1 MNGLDRF
8 YAVHARSF
16 DTALAE
22 VRNGHKTSHWMWY
35 IFPQLRGLGFSSTAQ
50 FYGLDGLE
58 EARRFAA
65 DPVLG
70 GNLRT
75 VTESLL
81 EQPLRNA
88 YGIFGDIDAIKLR
101 SCMTLFELADPDC
114 GLYAQV
120 LEEFFG
126 GFRDRKTLSML

>member
-1 MNGLDRF
+1 MQRF
-8 YAVHARSF
+8 YDPHRRDF
-16 DTALAE
+16 DEALAE
-22 VRNGHKTSHWMWY
+22 IRRSRKVSHWMWY
-35 IFPQLRGLGFSSTAQ
+35 IFPQLKGLGRSSTAQ

-75 VTESLL
+75 ITKALL
-81 EQPLRNA
+81 DQPVRHA
-88 YGIFGDIDAIKLR
+88 WIIFGRTDAMKLR
-101 SCMTLFELADPDC
+101 SCMTLFELADPEC
-114 GLYAQV
+114 PLYSRV

-126 GFRDRKTLSML
+126 GNRDRRTLDMLK